1 LAGAHS
7 IAGSEAQG
15 VKYDTADLRA
25 HLRRGGLIAYPTEAC
40 YGLGCDPRNLRAL
53 KQLIRLKGRSAVKG
67 LLLIADCFRRLEL
80 FIRPLSAVDR
90 ARVSRS
96 WPGPVT
102 WVVPASA
109 ACPPLLTGGR
119 ATIAVRVTA
128 HVEAARLCRSL
139 GMALVS
145 TSANKSGK
153 KPARTAAECSRIFGA
168 RVRVIDGRIGQRRR
182 PSTLIDLAT
191 GTVLRP

>member
-1 LAGAHS
+1 MRNDA
-7 IAGSEAQG
+7 
-15 VKYDTADLRA
+15 ADLRA
-25 HLRRGGLIAYPTEAC
+25 WLRRGGIIAYPTESC
-40 YGLGCDPRNLRAL
+40 YGLGCDPRNPRAL
-53 KQLIRLKGRSAVKG
+53 QRLIRLKGRSTARG
-67 LLLIADCFRRLEL
+67 MLLIADRFKRLKP
-80 FIRPLSAVDR
+80 FVRPLHAADL
-90 ARVSRS
+90 ARMQHS

-119 ATIAVRVTA
+119 PTIAVRVTA
-128 HVEAARLCRSL
+128 HPVAAQLCRSL

-153 KPARTAAECSRIFGA
+153 KPAKTAAECRRIFGA
-168 RVRVIDGRIGQRRR
+168 RVRVIAGRIGRRRR

-191 GTVLRP
+191 GNILRP

>member
-1 LAGAHS
+1 LTATRS
-7 IAGSEAQG
+7 
-15 VKYDTADLRA
+15 DTASLRA
-25 HLRRGGLIAYPTEAC
+25 HLRRGGLIAYPTESC
-40 YGLGCDPRNLRAL
+40 YGLGCDPCNPRAL
-53 KQLIRLKGRSAVKG
+53 KRLIRLKGRDAAKG
-67 LLLIADCFRRLEL
+67 LLLISDRFKRLQP
-80 FIRPLSAVDR
+80 FMRTPNQVDR
-90 ARVSRS
+90 ARMRRN

-119 ATIAVRVTA
+119 LTIAVRVTA
-128 HVEAARLCRSL
+128 HPEAARLCRSL

-145 TSANKSGK
+145 TSANKSGQ
-153 KPARTAAECSRIFGA
+153 KPAKTAAECSRIFGS
-168 RVRVIDGRIGQRRR
+168 RVRVIAGRIGTRRR

>member
-1 LAGAHS
+1 MRG
-7 IAGSEAQG
+7 EALS
-15 VKYDTADLRA
+15 LRA
-25 HLRRGGLIAYPTEAC
+25 YLRRGGLIAYPTESC
-40 YGLGCDPRNLRAL
+40 YGLGCDPRNPRAL
-53 KQLIRLKGRSAVKG
+53 ARLIRLKGRSAAKG
-67 LLLIADCFRRLEL
+67 LLLIADHFKRLQP
-80 FIRPLSAVDR
+80 FIHALSPADR
-90 ARVSRS
+90 ARMQRC

-119 ATIAVRVTA
+119 PTIAVRVTA
-128 HVEAARLCRSL
+128 HPDAARLCRRL

-145 TSANKSGK
+145 TSANRSGK
-153 KPARTAAECSRIFGA
+153 KPAKTAAECRRIFGTQM
-168 RVRVIDGRIGQRRR
+168 RVIDGRIGQRRR

>member
-1 LAGAHS
+1 MRHDA
-7 IAGSEAQG
+7 
-15 VKYDTADLRA
+15 ADVRV
-25 HLRRGGLIAYPTEAC
+25 HLQRGGLIAYPTESC
-40 YGLGCDPRNLRAL
+40 YGLGCDPNNPRAL
-53 KQLIRLKGRSAVKG
+53 KRLIRLKGRSAAKG
-67 LLLIADCFRRLEL
+67 MLLIADHYKRLL
-80 FIRPLSAVDR
+80 PFMRSVRPTDL
-90 ARVSRS
+90 ARMQRS

-109 ACPPLLTGGR
+109 TCSPLLTGGR

-128 HVEAARLCRSL
+128 HPGAARLCRSL

-145 TSANKSGK
+145 TSANKSGQ
-153 KPARTAAECSRIFGA
+153 KPAKTAAECRRIFGK
-168 RVRVIDGRIGQRRR
+168 RVRVIDGRIGTRKR

>member
-1 LAGAHS
+1 VSG
-7 IAGSEAQG
+7 EA
-15 VKYDTADLRA
+15 DALRA
-25 HLRRGGLIAYPTEAC
+25 YLRRGGLIAYPTESC
-40 YGLGCDPRNLRAL
+40 YGLGCDPRNPRAL
-53 KQLIRLKGRSAVKG
+53 RRLIRLKGRSAAKG
-67 LLLIADCFRRLEL
+67 LLLITDHFKRLHP
-80 FIRPLSAVDR
+80 FIRPLNATDR
-90 ARVSRS
+90 ARMARS

-119 ATIAVRVTA
+119 PTIAVRVTA
-128 HVEAARLCRSL
+128 HPVAARLCRTL

-153 KPARTAAECSRIFGA
+153 NPAKTAAECRRIFGA
-168 RVRVIDGRIGQRRR
+168 RVRVIAGRIGTRRR

-191 GTVLRP
+191 GTLLRP

>member
-1 LAGAHS
+1 VRHDA
-7 IAGSEAQG
+7 
-15 VKYDTADLRA
+15 ADLRV
-25 HLRRGGLIAYPTEAC
+25 HLQRGGLIAYPTESC
-40 YGLGCDPRNLRAL
+40 YGLGCDPRNPRAL
-53 KQLIRLKGRSAVKG
+53 KRLIRLKGRSAAKG
-67 LLLIADCFRRLEL
+67 MLLVADHYKRLL
-80 FIRPLSAVDR
+80 PFLRPLRPADL
-90 ARVSRS
+90 ARMQRS

-109 ACPPLLTGGR
+109 SCSPLLTGGR

-128 HVEAARLCRSL
+128 HPGAARLCRSA

-145 TSANKSGK
+145 TSANKSGQ
-153 KPARTAAECSRIFGA
+153 KPAKTAAQCRRIFGK
-168 RVRVIDGRIGQRRR
+168 RVRVIDGRIGTRRR